1 MIDEL
6 PPGAKGTTSRIGL
19 VGYCAC
25 AARLA
30 AARSAAASARMLRST
45 GGGLG
50 GSEQVPENE
59 RQDPAVL
66 VVVDLDRRVDAQQ
79 QLDLLRAAVL
89 AADHRREL
97 LARLHAFLDAED
109 VHRLVAPYSPP

>member
-19 VGYCAC
+19 VGDCAG
-25 AARLA
+25 AG
-30 AARSAAASARMLRST
+30 SAAAGGGAGGGAGMLQGG

-50 GSEQVPENE
+50 GSEKVPEKKG
-59 RQDPAVL
+59 QDPAVL

-79 QLDLLRAAVL
+79 QFDLLRAAVL

-109 VHRLVAPYSPP
+109 VD